1 MNKLILISLL
11 CLIAF
16 GCSKSSNSYSFKTLE
31 FSFSNTFETSFSI
44 KLVPGDSLY
53 IREHWSSN
61 DIYDSI
67 KSPRSKT
74 NYISKLNAEQ
84 LKTLNYLVSKL
95 KLKSYRD
102 EYFDDYVYGS
112 AYSFLIDK
120 DSIKKQ
126 VNVHSYKEVPKE
138 LDSLAM
144 WLYRLKS
151 QLALKEIDKNL
162 DFKTAKF
169 VNPPPP
175 PPPPSID

>member
-1 MNKLILISLL
+1 MNKLILSLLL

-44 KLVPGDSLY
+44 KLIPGDSLY
-53 IREHWSSN
+53 IREHWSAN

-74 NYISKLNAEQ
+74 NYVSKLNAEQ
-84 LKTLNYLVSKL
+84 LKTLNYLVSRLNL
-95 KLKSYRD
+95 KNYRD
-102 EYFDDYVYGS
+102 EYFEDYSDGS
-112 AYSFLIDK
+112 AYSLLIDK

-126 VNVHSYKEVPKE
+126 INVHSHQEVPKE

-144 WLYRLKS
+144 WLYKLKS